1 MSRDDKVIDV
11 EDYKVIN
18 KKEVND
24 NSEDSN
30 QYYDRTKEYERNFG
44 SNAKSYT
51 FSSENPIFSLM
62 LIIFII
68 LFAILTL
75 TFC

>member
-1 MSRDDKVIDV
+1 MV
-11 EDYKVIN
+11 
-18 KKEVND
+18 
-24 NSEDSN
+24 EDSN